1 LFSAVVEEKKTL
13 RMEQE
18 ENVECVLG
26 EQKMKCMMHRQ
37 NAHRCNRNN
46 DVIVVASFIAIL
58 VLQLSCSSA
67 FVDALPSKD
76 VQPALKINK
85 CCEKFEIY
93 VDGRCTIAKES
104 DTSKYFFLRIL
115 KF

>member
-1 LFSAVVEEKKTL
+1 
-13 RMEQE
+13 MEQE
-18 ENVECVLG
+18 ENVECVIG

-37 NAHRCNRNN
+37 NAHRCSRND

-58 VLQLSCSSA
+58 VIQLSCGST
-67 FVDALPSKD
+67 VDALPSRD

-104 DTSKYFFLRIL
+104 NSSEFLFIFR
-115 KF
+115 